1 MFGRSL
7 SMVAG
12 FLLAC
17 VSVPLSCADAQLVG
31 LIPGV
36 RARIRAPGIVN
47 GRVTGVVT
55 NRSTDSLSLA
65 TEVGVP
71 VQLPLSAITSI
82 EVSEGKSRARG
93 AMKGALWGTGFGVLS
108 SFLSDGS
115 DEECTGPDCMS
126 RGEVAA
132 FVIVSSAVTGAVIG
146 LFVQSESWQRLDVP
160 VRAALLPTRGG
171 PAAVVSIRF

>member
-7 SMVAG
+7 
-12 FLLAC
+12 LLAC
-17 VSVPLSCADAQLVG
+17 VVLSSWMAVPVSSAEAQLG
-31 LIPGV
+31 SLIPGA
-36 RARIRAPGIVN
+36 RARIRAPGILN
-47 GRVTGVVT
+47 GRVTGVVI

-71 VQLPLSAITSI
+71 VQIPLSAITSV

-93 AMKGALWGTGFGVLS
+93 AMKGAAWGAGFGVLS
-108 SFLSDGS
+108 ALFTDGS
-115 DEECTGPDCMS
+115 GENCTGEACMS

-132 FVIVSSAVTGAVIG
+132 FYVLSSAITGAVIG

-171 PAAVVSIRF
+171 PTAVVSIRF